1 MCIRDRHTS
10 VFPLILRGVS
20 LLGVTSTNCPMP
32 LRTQVW
38 RRLGGELHP
47 PALDQV
53 VSRVVPLAEVLE
65 AAPSLIERR
74 SLGRVL
80 VDCGGGETP

>member
-1 MCIRDRHTS
+1 VI
-10 VFPLILRGVS
+10 

-32 LRTQVW
+32 LRKQVW
-38 RRLGGELHP
+38 ERLGGELRP
-47 PALDQV
+47 PALAEV
-53 VSRVVPLAEVLE
+53 VSREIPLAEVLE

-80 VDCGGGETP
+80 VRCAAE

>member
-1 MCIRDRHTS
+1 MAASSDLHTS

-32 LRTQVW
+32 LRKQVW
-38 RRLGGELHP
+38 ERLGAELRP
-47 PALDQV
+47 PALAEV
-53 VSRVVPLAEVLE
+53 VSREIPLAEVLE
-65 AAPSLIERR
+65 AAPALMERR

-80 VDCGGGETP
+80 VSCDAA